1 MNRDDEILVATRQK
15 DVGSLISIFFSK
27 DLTLVMPNCKTE
39 TELWDYKI
47 ECPSLSAPS
56 IEWAEISKDVL
67 AFHNTG
73 KGGVLF
79 FGISDKDFQVAG
91 SLNAKLFDSKL
102 FNDKIRKYVGDKI
115 WVEFIPYSNRDG
127 SITIGVEIIP
137 PLQEH
142 SGIKRFQKNGPE
154 KNKKLLFCESG
165 SAIRK
170 NDSSI
175 VLTPTEANSFEL
187 ERPTIL
193 YREYEI
199 DEPHYRLLSADYHE
213 FVLREK
219 YCQQV
224 EKGLHHSRSASVCL
238 IGIGGVGKTALAT
251 WAVKTAYKNRE
262 FEYIVSI
269 SAKDRELTASGIQSI
284 AQKLTSL
291 NDLLDAI
298 AEVLGFP
305 EAKEYPPAEKRRSI
319 YELLSGE
326 KVLLFIDNLE
336 TAIDRDIIDFINNLP
351 EPVKAIV
358 TSRRNVITISS
369 YPIEIGPLEGA
380 EIVRYI
386 NSLSALPHMAY
397 CKSLSEQ
404 EKEKI
409 GQIYNGIPLAIKWI
423 LGRCKNSEEVIAH
436 AETMELSGK
445 SNEELLEFSFRRVF
459 DEMTSVEKKI
469 MQVLAVVSDIPIEAL
484 IQGTGMKAK
493 SSDVIDSLEALVS
506 DTIIIRYF
514 DPEAKADKYRLLSLA
529 QKFMLNKCIGAK
541 DEQEINRRLS
551 YWYNAEDVID
561 PSERQIVSAMRQGGQ
576 NMGNVLVSFAEN
588 AAKKGDTETAV
599 KFFNAASSR
608 DPQNWRVFWRYAEYC
623 RHVEQSNSKAISLYE
638 TALKCA
644 EKEKINSEIA
654 IMHREFG
661 HIYGR
666 SGRPDALS
674 RAIEHLQT
682 ANALMPHDP
691 ITAKYLADSCIRKGN
706 NSLAISVL
714 LPFKESKETKTRS
727 TLLPLLLKAYQAQPT
742 KYMLEIAE
750 LKKELQTIS

>member
-15 DVGSLISIFFSK
+15 DIGSLVSLFFSK

-39 TELWDYKI
+39 TELWDYKS
-47 ECPSLSAPS
+47 ECPSLSSPT
-56 IEWAEISKDVL
+56 IEWAELSKDIL

-79 FGISDKDFQVAG
+79 FGVSDKDFIVTG
-91 SLNAKLFDSKL
+91 SENAKYLDSKI

-115 WVEFIPYSNRDG
+115 WVEFVPYSNKED
-127 SITIGVEIIP
+127 SITIGIAVIP

-142 SGIKRFQKNGPE
+142 SSIKRFQKNGPE
-154 KNKKLLFCESG
+154 KGKKLLFNEGG
-165 SAIRK
+165 SSIRK
-170 NDSSI
+170 NDSSL

-187 ERPTIL
+187 DQPTVI
-193 YREYEI
+193 YREFEI
-199 DEPHYRLLSADYHE
+199 DEPNYRLLSADYHE

-251 WAVKTAYKNRE
+251 WAVKNAYKNKD
-262 FEYIVSI
+262 FDYIVSI
-269 SAKDRELTASGIQSI
+269 SAKDRELTSSGIQSI
-284 AQKLTSL
+284 TQKLTSL
-291 NDLLDAI
+291 DDLLNAI
-298 AEVLGFP
+298 ADVLGFP
-305 EAKEYPPAEKRRSI
+305 ETKELPLYEKRESLI
-319 YELLSGE
+319 ELISGE

-336 TAIDRDIIDFINNLP
+336 TAIDRDIIDFLNNLP

-358 TSRRNVITISS
+358 TSRRNVISISS
-369 YPIEIGPLEGA
+369 YPIEIGPLEGS

-386 NSLSALPHMAY
+386 DSLSALPQMSY

-404 EKEKI
+404 EKEKV

-423 LGRCKNSEEVIAH
+423 LSRCKNSEEVIAH
-436 AETMELSGK
+436 ADTMELSGK

-459 DEMTSVEKKI
+459 DEMSPVEKRV

-484 IQGTGMKAK
+484 IQGTGMHAR
-493 SSDVIDSLEALVS
+493 SSDIIDALESLVS

-514 DPEAKADKYRLLSLA
+514 DPEAKTDKYKLLSLS
-529 QKFMLNKCIGAK
+529 QKFMLNNCIKTK

-551 YWYNAEDVID
+551 YWYNAEDIKD
-561 PSERQIVSAMRQGGQ
+561 LSERQLVSTMRQGGQ

-588 AAKKGDTETAV
+588 AAKKGDTETAL
-599 KFFNAASSR
+599 KFFETAASR
-608 DPQNWRVFWRYAEYC
+608 DPQNWRVFWRYAEYF
-623 RHVEQSNSKAISLYE
+623 RHVEKSDSRAISLYE

-644 EKEKINSEIA
+644 AKEKMNSDIA
-654 IMHREFG
+654 VMHREFG

-674 RAIEHLQT
+674 RAIDHLKI
-682 ANALMPHDP
+682 ANDRMPHDP
-691 ITAKYLADSCIRKGN
+691 ISAKYLAETCMRKGN
-706 NSLAISVL
+706 YSHAINVL
-714 LPFKESKETKTRS
+714 LPFKESKDQKARK
-727 TLLPLLLKAYQAQPT
+727 TLLPILLKAYQTQPT
-742 KYMLEIAE
+742 KYMLEIAD
-750 LKKELQTIS
+750 LNRELQK

>member
-1 MNRDDEILVATRQK
+1 M
-15 DVGSLISIFFSK
+15 
-27 DLTLVMPNCKTE
+27 
-39 TELWDYKI
+39 
-47 ECPSLSAPS
+47 
-56 IEWAEISKDVL
+56 
-67 AFHNTG
+67 
-73 KGGVLF
+73 
-79 FGISDKDFQVAG
+79 
-91 SLNAKLFDSKL
+91 
-102 FNDKIRKYVGDKI
+102 
-115 WVEFIPYSNRDG
+115 
-127 SITIGVEIIP
+127 
-137 PLQEH
+137 
-142 SGIKRFQKNGPE
+142 
-154 KNKKLLFCESG
+154 
-165 SAIRK
+165 
-170 NDSSI
+170 
-175 VLTPTEANSFEL
+175 EANGFEL
-187 ERPTIL
+187 DRPKIV

-219 YCQQV
+219 YCQELQ
-224 EKGLHHSRSASVCL
+224 KGLHHSRSASVCL

-251 WAVKTAYKNRE
+251 WAVKNAYKNRDYD
-262 FEYIVSI
+262 YIVSI
-269 SAKDRELTASGIQSI
+269 SAKDRELTSSGIQSI

-305 EAKEYPPAEKRRSI
+305 EAKEFSLEKKKESI
-319 YELLSGE
+319 YELLEGE

-336 TAIDRDIIDFINNLP
+336 TATDRDIIGFINNLP
-351 EPVKAIV
+351 EPTKALV

-369 YPIEIGPLEGA
+369 YPIEIGPLEGD

-386 NSLSALPHMAY
+386 SSLSALEQMAY

-459 DEMTSVEKKI
+459 DEMSPVEKAI

-484 IQGTGMKAK
+484 IQGTGLKSK
-493 SSDVIDSLEALVS
+493 SSDVIDALESLVS

-514 DPEAKADKYRLLSLA
+514 DTEAKADKYRLLSLS
-529 QKFMLNKCIGAK
+529 QKFMLNNCLKAK

-551 YWYNAEDVID
+551 TWYNAEDVSD
-561 PSERQIVSAMRQGGQ
+561 LSERRIVSAMRQEGQ
-576 NMGNVLVSFAEN
+576 NMGNTLVSFAEN
-588 AAKKGDTETAV
+588 AAKKGDLETAV
-599 KFFNAASSR
+599 KFFEAATTR
-608 DPQNWRVFWRYAEYC
+608 DPHNWRVFWRYGEYF
-623 RHVEQSNSKAISLYE
+623 RHFEKSDSKAISLYE

-644 EKEKINSEIA
+644 EKEKLTSDIA

-666 SGRPDALS
+666 SGRPNALS
-674 RAIEHLQT
+674 RAIEHLQI
-682 ANALMPHDP
+682 ANSLMPHDP
-691 ITAKYLADSCIRKGN
+691 ISAKYLAETCMRRGN
-706 NSLAISVL
+706 YSVAIKAL
-714 LPFKESKETKTRS
+714 EPFRNAKEEKTRS
-727 TLLPLLLKAYQAQPT
+727 TLLPLLLELYEKQPT

-750 LKKELQTIS
+750 LKNQL